1 MSRFKREKD
10 FGDLALYLSSD
21 DDGDDSQQQP
31 PLRHC
36 VEPPPPVT
44 KTEPEENKVWIDGWT
59 VDVKNINSAAQ
70 QVAVSL
76 WANCKKVG

>member
-21 DDGDDSQQQP
+21 DDSQQQP
-31 PLRHC
+31 PPLRHHA
-36 VEPPPPVT
+36 EPPPPVT

-59 VDVKNINSAAQ
+59 VDVKNINTAAQ